1 MSLRPQFFVSLSL
14 AAAAALLA
22 MPASHAAPAASPPAY
37 PLFSGKPLAVE
48 RTSAKVVGVYTPM
61 WDSVNHVERLNGDS
75 VTHLL
80 YAFLRVCGPG
90 QLPKDAARC
99 AGKRDF
105 ELTTGPVEKTF
116 DAAFSRLKARAPH
129 VKVLASVGG
138 WGGSG
143 PIFHLAGDAQKRAVF
158 IASGVQFLRDHPG
171 FDGLDIDWEHPGN
184 NGAANG
190 VQLGSPQDGKHY
202 AELLL
207 ELRQAVDALTAETGR
222 PYLVS
227 IALNT
232 TQPIVSLID
241 FKRASPALDLVFMMT
256 YDHYGAWSAGVG
268 NHSSLRSSSPEADDS
283 LERAVRN
290 LAQAGLP
297 AAKMVAGVAMY
308 GRGFSGAAGPQT
320 GAAKAA
326 GFPGADGSLGYRSIA
341 GRYLD
346 AKGQGLHGWQ
356 ARLDPTTQAW
366 NLFHPK
372 HKLFIGYDDPRAV
385 IAKGQYAVKAG
396 LAGVFAWELSQDNGD
411 LLNAMNFGVGNLL
424 LPQQKQP

>member
-1 MSLRPQFFVSLSL
+1 
-14 AAAAALLA
+14 

-37 PLFSGKPLAVE
+37 PLFGGKPLAVE

-61 WDSVNHVERLNGDS
+61 WESVNHVERLNGDS

-138 WGGSG
+138 WGGSD

-232 TQPIVSLID
+232 
-241 FKRASPALDLVFMMT
+241 
-256 YDHYGAWSAGVG
+256 
-268 NHSSLRSSSPEADDS
+268 
-283 LERAVRN
+283 
-290 LAQAGLP
+290 
-297 AAKMVAGVAMY
+297 
-308 GRGFSGAAGPQT
+308 
-320 GAAKAA
+320 
-326 GFPGADGSLGYRSIA
+326 
-341 GRYLD
+341 
-346 AKGQGLHGWQ
+346 
-356 ARLDPTTQAW
+356 
-366 NLFHPK
+366 
-372 HKLFIGYDDPRAV
+372 
-385 IAKGQYAVKAG
+385 
-396 LAGVFAWELSQDNGD
+396 
-411 LLNAMNFGVGNLL
+411 
-424 LPQQKQP
+424 